1 VPPEPAGPP
10 LSYAI
15 TRLARQIRRKLS
27 DLQVHDLT
35 GPDVIAML
43 TLDHESGLS
52 NAELARR
59 CFVTPQSMNEVVL
72 ELERRE
78 LLTRAPDPSNQR
90 ILRAELTPAGKEL
103 LKSWEG
109 RINALEDALL
119 EGFSEAEARRLRKS
133 IEHAA
138 KNLGLPTSTG
148 NGRTS

>member
-27 DLQVHDLT
+27 DLEALDLS

-59 CFVTPQSMNEVVL
+59 CFMQPQSMNEVVL

-78 LLTRAPDPSNQR
+78 LLTREPDPSNQR

-103 LKSWEG
+103 LASWEG
-109 RINALEDALL
+109 RINALEEAMLG
-119 EGFSEAEARRLRKS
+119 GFTEAEARRFRKS
-133 IEHAA
+133 IHRAA
-138 KNLGLPTSTG
+138 KNLGLPGNQTS
-148 NGRTS
+148 